1 MDVKEAHGV
10 EGRIKEGQNCMAKKS
25 AAQWVRETVGDI
37 GKSVSLKKMYEAGKN
52 SSRPRGKK

>member
-1 MDVKEAHGV
+1 
-10 EGRIKEGQNCMAKKS
+10 MAKKS